1 MPNPTASDVHVNAAL
16 TNISVAY
23 MQEENSF
30 VADRVFPIVPV
41 AKQSDRYF
49 VYDKGDFFRSEAQ
62 LRAPGTASAG
72 SGFGIDNTPSYFA
85 DVYAIHKDID
95 DQIRANSD
103 AAINPDR
110 DATLYVTQQLMMRR
124 ELVWANT
131 FFTNGIW
138 TGGVQAG
145 GGAGDVGVA
154 DLLNGAWSAAGS
166 TPIED
171 VDKQAD
177 NMQRLTGYRPNK
189 MVVGTQV
196 HRVLKNHPDVLDRI
210 RYTQEGI
217 VTEQLLASLLGVDEY
232 MVARATNNTAAAGAA
247 DVMANIAGQD
257 DALLCYAAPNPGLM
271 TPSAGYLMAW
281 NGFLGAGGQGN
292 RIKRFRMEHLA
303 SDRIEGELAFA
314 AELVS
319 AELGAF
325 FLNCVT

>member
-23 MQEENSF
+23 MQEDSAY
-30 VADRVFPIVPV
+30 VADRVFPVVPV
-41 AKQSDRYF
+41 PKQSDRYF
-49 VYDKGDFFRSEAQ
+49 VYNKGDFFRSEAQ
-62 LRAPGTASAG
+62 LRAPGTPSAG
-72 SGFGIDNTPSYFA
+72 SGFSIDNTPSYFA

-110 DATLYVTQQLMMRR
+110 DATLWVTQQLMLRR
-124 ELVWANT
+124 ELTWAAS
-131 FFTNGIW
+131 FFQAGIW
-138 TGGVQAG
+138 TGSTTGTNVAI
-145 GGAGDVGVA
+145 A

-171 VDKQAD
+171 IDRQAD
-177 NMQRLTGYRPNK
+177 AMQRLTGYRPNK
-189 MVVGTQV
+189 LVVGTSV

-217 VTEQLLASLLGVDEY
+217 VTEQLMASLLGVDEY

-247 DVMANIAGQD
+247 DVMANIAGTTN
-257 DALLCYAAPNPGLM
+257 ALLCYSAPNPGLM
-271 TPSAGYLMAW
+271 TPTAGYMMAW
-281 NGFLGAGGQGN
+281 NGLLGAGPSGN

-314 AELVS
+314 AELV
-319 AELGAF
+319 AADLGCF
-325 FLNCVT
+325 FNAIVT

>member
-30 VADRVFPIVPV
+30 VADKVFPMVPV
-41 AKQSDRYF
+41 PKQSDRYF
-49 VYDKGDFFRSEAQ
+49 VYDKGDFFRAEAQ

-72 SGFGIDNTPSYFA
+72 SGFSIDNTPSYFA

-124 ELVWANT
+124 EIVWATN
-131 FFTNGIW
+131 FFADNIW
-138 TGGVQAG
+138 TGSTNG
-145 GGAGDVGVA
+145 GDIQVG
-154 DLLNGAWSAAGS
+154 DLLNGLWSAAGS

-171 VDKQAD
+171 VDRQAD
-177 NMQRLTGYRPNK
+177 AMQRLTGYRPNK
-189 MVVGTQV
+189 MVVGTEV

-232 MVARATNNTAAAGAA
+232 LVARATNNTANAGAT
-247 DVMANIAGQD
+247 DSMAYISGSN
-257 DALLCYAAPNPGLM
+257 DALLVYSAPSPGLM
-271 TPSAGYLMAW
+271 VPSAGYMFSW
-281 NGFLGAGGQGN
+281 NGLLGSGAMGN
-292 RIKRFRMEHLA
+292 RIKNFRMEHLA

-319 AELGAF
+319 AQLGCF
-325 FLNCVT
+325 FRDCVS

>member
-16 TNISVAY
+16 TNISVAF

-41 AKQSDRYF
+41 PKQSDRYF
-49 VYDKGDFFRSEAQ
+49 VYNKGDFFRSEAQ
-62 LRAPGTASAG
+62 LRAPGSASAG
-72 SGFGIDNTPSYFA
+72 TGFSIDNTPSYFA

-110 DATLYVTQQLMMRR
+110 DATLFVTQQLLLRR
-124 ELVWANT
+124 EITWANT
-131 FFTNGIW
+131 FFSATAGW
-138 TGGVQAG
+138 TGSTTAANVA
-145 GGAGDVGVA
+145 VGN
-154 DLLNGAWSAAGS
+154 LLNGAWSAAGS

-171 VDKQAD
+171 VDQQSDA
-177 NMQRLTGYRPNK
+177 MQRLTGHRPNK
-189 MVVGTQV
+189 LVVGTQV

-232 MVARATNNTAAAGAA
+232 MVARATNNTANSGAA
-247 DVMANIAGQD
+247 DVMAMIAVQNS
-257 DALLCYAAPNPGLM
+257 ALLCYAAPNPGLM
-271 TPSAGYLMAW
+271 TPSAGYMMAW
-281 NGFLGAGGQGN
+281 NGFLGAGPSGN

-314 AELVS
+314 AQLVS
-319 AELGAF
+319 AELGCYF
-325 FLNCVT
+325 DQVVV

>member
-23 MQEENSF
+23 MQEDNSF
-30 VADRVFPIVPV
+30 VADRVFPVIPVP
-41 AKQSDRYF
+41 KQSDRYF
-49 VYDKGDFFRSEAQ
+49 VYNKGDFFRAEAT

-72 SGFGIDNTPSYFA
+72 AGFNIDNTPSYFA

-110 DATLYVTQQLMMRR
+110 DATLFVTQQLMLRR

-138 TGGVQAG
+138 TGGIQAG
-145 GGAGDVGVA
+145 GGAGDVQVA

-177 NMQRLTGYRPNK
+177 NMMRLTGYRPNK

-232 MVARATNNTAAAGAA
+232 MVARATNNTFH
-247 DVMANIAGQD
+247 I
-257 DALLCYAAPNPGLM
+257 
-271 TPSAGYLMAW
+271 
-281 NGFLGAGGQGN
+281 
-292 RIKRFRMEHLA
+292 
-303 SDRIEGELAFA
+303 
-314 AELVS
+314 
-319 AELGAF
+319 F
-325 FLNCVT
+325 FSRWF

>member
-16 TNISVAY
+16 TNISVAF
-23 MQEENSF
+23 MQEDNSF

-41 AKQSDRYF
+41 PKQSDRYF
-49 VYDKGDFFRSEAQ
+49 VYNKGDFFRSEAQ
-62 LRAPGTASAG
+62 LRAPGSPSAG
-72 SGFGIDNTPSYFA
+72 SGFSIDNTPSYFA

-110 DATLYVTQQLMMRR
+110 DATLYVTQQLLLRR
-124 ELVWANT
+124 ELTWANT
-131 FFTNGIW
+131 FFSATAGW
-138 TGGVQAG
+138 TGSTTAG
-145 GGAGDVGVA
+145 NVAVGN
-154 DLLNGAWSAAGS
+154 LLNGAWSAAGS

-171 VDKQAD
+171 IDRQQDA
-177 NMQRLTGYRPNK
+177 MQRLTGYRPNK
-189 MVVGTQV
+189 LVVGTQV

-232 MVARATNNTAAAGAA
+232 MVARATNNTANSGAA
-247 DVMANIAGQD
+247 DVMAMVAVQNS
-257 DALLCYAAPNPGLM
+257 ALLCYSAPNPGLM
-271 TPSAGYLMAW
+271 TPSAGYMMAW
-281 NGFLGAGGQGN
+281 NGLLGSGPSGN

-314 AELVS
+314 AQLVS
-319 AELGAF
+319 AELGCYF
-325 FLNCVT
+325 DQVVV